1 MNVVLSPNDALVVLQ
16 VIERASEK
24 GLFKGMEL
32 EPVGKVFVS
41 VENQVNAIR
50 KALQEQQ
57 SQTQQ
62 LQVVEEEKTE

>member
-1 MNVVLSPNDALVVLQ
+1 
-16 VIERASEK
+16 
-24 GLFKGMEL
+24 MEL

-57 SQTQQ
+57 TQQ
-62 LQVVEEEKTE
+62 LQVVEEEKKE